1 MSNGHILKDLSLGSS
16 SPVAIST
23 QVSISVE
30 SSIPNGVKS
39 SHAQGETCQTS
50 FTPDHP
56 GMITAVAV
64 GPAVATNSLLESND
78 QFHVKQP
85 SRKVESNIS
94 DSGPNMDA
102 PPPAASVIQS
112 SISSAEEIRPTAASP
127 TAETTELEQQQ
138 DLDGSVEQ
146 VNGSQTEEVDPVP
159 GTTSSSSALD
169 TEGQGEGV
177 VTEGENPVAP
187 APEDNSSSNII
198 DMEARMDSS
207 PVPEGIALIATTKL
221 PHHPPVPIPDGSA
234 SEFPVAP
241 APSPTPSQN
250 PSSTPN
256 PTPAMNDQEMPDV
269 QPAPAKVARAR
280 DEDDEDGPATKR
292 SKTDEENPAAPEF
305 KVPVLPN
312 IVTNVADAPNA
323 TRADY
328 AQPITKAQQK
338 FILRV
343 VQNIKRLN
351 DATPFTKP
359 VDVVLLNIPSYPTI
373 VTKPMDLR
381 TIEEKV
387 KEDRYP
393 TVDAYLEDFNQI
405 IENSILF
412 NGLEHVV
419 TKNAQNIK
427 ASFDKQM
434 TNLPGPD
441 VAEPTP
447 ADKRKKSSTP
457 SVAKAPSSRRESR
470 SSLPGSARSP
480 ASATSPTTTFALGPQ
495 GVPLIRRDSNVSDG
509 RPKREIHP
517 PAPRDLPYASQKPK
531 KKKYQLE
538 LKFCQHVVSELQKP
552 KHSAVGFPFQTPVD
566 PVALNIPHYHKII
579 KQPMDLS
586 TIASK
591 LSHGQYENAKEFEA
605 DIRLM
610 FQNCYKFNPRSDPVF
625 EMGEKYEGI
634 FNSKWAEKS
643 RWIEANTPASGRQS
657 PGSSPE
663 PEEEEDEEEEDEE
676 EEEQSQLTKLQQQI
690 AAMSR
695 QVELITQKKKTP
707 PTTTKKAK
715 GAKVT
720 KEKAKKGASSAPA
733 KPEKK
738 ASKAAK
744 KEKPPYVTYEQKQD
758 ISNRINSL
766 SEARMATALKIIR
779 DNMPSLKVQPSIPPP
794 VPPKPTKNKEKTPW
808 G

>member
-1 MSNGHILKDLSLGSS
+1 MIEQQHPDGDTEHI
-16 SPVAIST
+16 
-23 QVSISVE
+23 
-30 SSIPNGVKS
+30 NGVGT
-39 SHAQGETCQTS
+39 GEPVS
-50 FTPDHP
+50 
-56 GMITAVAV
+56 VASM
-64 GPAVATNSLLESND
+64 TL
-78 QFHVKQP
+78 
-85 SRKVESNIS
+85 
-94 DSGPNMDA
+94 
-102 PPPAASVIQS
+102 
-112 SISSAEEIRPTAASP
+112 
-127 TAETTELEQQQ
+127 
-138 DLDGSVEQ
+138 
-146 VNGSQTEEVDPVP
+146 
-159 GTTSSSSALD
+159 SSSALE
-169 TEGQGEGV
+169 TEANGKVLSPEAGDQVGPS
-177 VTEGENPVAP
+177 EGEHSPSHV
-187 APEDNSSSNII
+187 I
-198 DMEARMDSS
+198 DMEAHPDDSL
-207 PVPEGIALIATTKL
+207 VPEKIAVITAIPL
-221 PHHPPVPIPDGSA
+221 PHHPPVPVPDGA
-234 SEFPVAP
+234 ALENPIAP
-241 APSPTPSQN
+241 APSPVPLQEPSPTSKLTP
-250 PSSTPN
+250 P
-256 PTPAMNDQEMPDV
+256 MNDQHMSDV
-269 QPAPAKVARAR
+269 QPVPAKLARAR

-292 SKTDEENPAAPEF
+292 SKTDEDIPAAPEF

-312 IVTNVADAPNA
+312 IVTNVTDAPNA
-323 TRADY
+323 ARPEHG
-328 AQPITKAQQK
+328 QPITKAQQK

-351 DATPFTKP
+351 DAAPFTKP
-359 VDVVLLNIPSYPTI
+359 VDVVTLNIPSYPTI

-387 KEDRYP
+387 KEEQYSS
-393 TVDAYLEDFNQI
+393 VDVYIDDFNLI

-412 NGLEHVV
+412 NGLDHVV

-434 TNLPGPD
+434 VNLPRAD
-441 VAEPTP
+441 VADPTP
-447 ADKRKKSSTP
+447 ADKKKKMSISSTP
-457 SVAKAPSSRRESR
+457 KAPPSRRESR

-538 LKFCQHVVSELQKP
+538 LKFCQYVLNELQKP
-552 KHSAVGFPFQTPVD
+552 KHNAVAFPFLAPVD

-591 LSHGQYENAKEFEA
+591 LNHGQYENAKEFEA
-605 DIRLM
+605 DVRLM

-625 EMGEKYEGI
+625 EMGEKYEGV
-634 FNSKWAEKS
+634 FNSKWAERS

-663 PEEEEDEEEEDEE
+663 PEEEEDEEEVDEE
-676 EEEQSQLTKLQQQI
+676 EEEQSQLSKLQQQI

-707 PTTTKKAK
+707 PTTVKKTK
-715 GAKVT
+715 GAKVP
-720 KEKAKKGASSAPA
+720 KEKAKKGTSAAPAA

-738 ASKAAK
+738 ASKPAK
-744 KEKPPYVTYEQKQD
+744 KEKTPYVTYEQKQD

-766 SEARMATALKIIR
+766 SESRMSTALKIIR
-779 DNMPSLKVQPSIPPP
+779 DNMPSLKVRPFIAIKSPRRQYL
-794 VPPKPTKNKEKTPW
+794 PTIFILQC
-808 G
+808 

>member
-1 MSNGHILKDLSLGSS
+1 MEAQSDASLV
-16 SPVAIST
+16 PE
-23 QVSISVE
+23 Q
-30 SSIPNGVKS
+30 
-39 SHAQGETCQTS
+39 
-50 FTPDHP
+50 
-56 GMITAVAV
+56 VAV
-64 GPAVATNSLLESND
+64 
-78 QFHVKQP
+78 
-85 SRKVESNIS
+85 I
-94 DSGPNMDA
+94 
-102 PPPAASVIQS
+102 
-112 SISSAEEIRPTAASP
+112 
-127 TAETTELEQQQ
+127 TT
-138 DLDGSVEQ
+138 
-146 VNGSQTEEVDPVP
+146 TP
-159 GTTSSSSALD
+159 
-169 TEGQGEGV
+169 
-177 VTEGENPVAP
+177 
-187 APEDNSSSNII
+187 
-198 DMEARMDSS
+198 
-207 PVPEGIALIATTKL
+207 L
-221 PHHPPVPIPDGSA
+221 PHHPPVPIPDGA
-234 SEFPVAP
+234 ALEDPVAP
-241 APSPTPSQN
+241 APSPVPRHERLREPS
-250 PSSTPN
+250 PAPKL
-256 PTPAMNDQEMPDV
+256 TPAMDDQDMSDAQPE
-269 QPAPAKVARAR
+269 PAPAKVARAR
-280 DEDDEDGPATKR
+280 DEDDEDGRATKR
-292 SKTDEENPAAPEF
+292 SKTDEDVPAAPEF
-305 KVPVLPN
+305 KVPVLPH
-312 IVTNVADAPNA
+312 IVTNVTDAPNA
-323 TRADY
+323 ARPEHG
-328 AQPITKAQQK
+328 QPITKAQQK

-351 DATPFTKP
+351 DAAPFTKP
-359 VDVVLLNIPSYPTI
+359 VDVVVLNIPSYPTI

-387 KEDRYP
+387 KEDRYSS
-393 TVDAYLEDFNQI
+393 VDGYVDDFNQI

-412 NGLEHVV
+412 NGLDHVV

-434 TNLPGPD
+434 VNLPRPD
-441 VAEPTP
+441 VADPTP
-447 ADKRKKSSTP
+447 ADKKKKSSIASTP
-457 SVAKAPSSRRESR
+457 KGPPSRRESR

-538 LKFCQHVVSELQKP
+538 LKFCQHVLNELQKP
-552 KHSAVGFPFQTPVD
+552 KHNAVAFPFLAPVD

-591 LSHGQYENAKEFEA
+591 LNHGQYENAKEFEA
-605 DIRLM
+605 DVRLM
-610 FQNCYKFNPRSDPVF
+610 FQNCYKFNPRTDPVF
-625 EMGEKYEGI
+625 EMGEKYEGV
-634 FNSKWAEKS
+634 FNSKWAERS
-643 RWIEANTPASGRQS
+643 RWIEANAPASGRQS

-663 PEEEEDEEEEDEE
+663 PEEPEDEEEVDE

-720 KEKAKKGASSAPA
+720 KEKAKKGASAATA

-738 ASKAAK
+738 ASKPAK
-744 KEKPPYVTYEQKQD
+744 KEKTPYVTYEQKQD

-779 DNMPSLKVQPSIPPP
+779 DNMPSLKVRPFIA
-794 VPPKPTKNKEKTPW
+794 PKSFRCQYLTTILLAPC
-808 G
+808 

>member
-1 MSNGHILKDLSLGSS
+1 MEALELK
-16 SPVAIST
+16 
-23 QVSISVE
+23 
-30 SSIPNGVKS
+30 
-39 SHAQGETCQTS
+39 
-50 FTPDHP
+50 
-56 GMITAVAV
+56 
-64 GPAVATNSLLESND
+64 
-78 QFHVKQP
+78 
-85 SRKVESNIS
+85 
-94 DSGPNMDA
+94 
-102 PPPAASVIQS
+102 
-112 SISSAEEIRPTAASP
+112 
-127 TAETTELEQQQ
+127 QQQ
-138 DLDGSVEQ
+138 DLDENTEQ
-146 VNGSQTEEVDPVP
+146 VNGIKTRGPDSVPSTAQSSLALENEAQGEVLLIAGENQVAPPEGEDSSSPINGMEPHTDDPLVPEEVTVI
-159 GTTSSSSALD
+159 TT
-169 TEGQGEGV
+169 T
-177 VTEGENPVAP
+177 P
-187 APEDNSSSNII
+187 
-198 DMEARMDSS
+198 
-207 PVPEGIALIATTKL
+207 L
-221 PHHPPVPIPDGSA
+221 PHHPPVPIVDGSTL
-234 SEFPVAP
+234 EHPVAP
-241 APSPTPSQN
+241 APSPAPSHE

-256 PTPAMNDQEMPDV
+256 LTSAMNDQEMPDV
-269 QPAPAKVARAR
+269 QPAPVKVARAR

-292 SKTDEENPAAPEF
+292 SKTDDDVPAAPEF

-312 IVTNVADAPNA
+312 IVTNVTDAPTA
-323 TRADY
+323 ASPEHG
-328 AQPITKAQQK
+328 QPITKAQQK

-351 DATPFTKP
+351 DAAPFTKP

-387 KEDRYP
+387 KEERYP
-393 TVDAYLEDFNQI
+393 SVNVYIDDFNQI

-434 TNLPGPD
+434 INLPGPD
-441 VAEPTP
+441 RAEPTP
-447 ADKRKKSSTP
+447 ADKKKKSSIS
-457 SVAKAPSSRRESR
+457 SVPKAPPSRRESR

-538 LKFCQHVVSELQKP
+538 LKFCQHVINELQKP
-552 KHSAVGFPFQTPVD
+552 KHAAVGFPFQTPVD
-566 PVALNIPHYHKII
+566 PVALNIPHYHKVI

-591 LSHGQYENAKEFEA
+591 LNHGQYENAKEFEA
-605 DIRLM
+605 DVRLM
-610 FQNCYKFNPRSDPVF
+610 FYNCYKFNPPSDPVF
-625 EMGEKYEGI
+625 EMGEKYEGV
-634 FNSKWAEKS
+634 FNNKWAERL
-643 RWIEANTPASGRQS
+643 RWIESNTPASGRQS

-663 PEEEEDEEEEDEE
+663 PEEEEDEEDEDED

-707 PTTTKKAK
+707 PTITKKAK
-715 GAKVT
+715 GGKVT
-720 KEKAKKGASSAPA
+720 KEKAKKGASAAPA

-738 ASKAAK
+738 ASKSTK
-744 KEKPPYVTYEQKQD
+744 KEKTAYVTYEQKQD

-766 SEARMATALKIIR
+766 SEARMTTALKIIR
-779 DNMPSLKVQPSIPPP
+779 DNMPSLKVQLSIALKLPCCRYM
-794 VPPKPTKNKEKTPW
+794 KHGFT
-808 G
+808 

>member
-1 MSNGHILKDLSLGSS
+1 MKHQQKPDGSTEH
-16 SPVAIST
+16 V
-23 QVSISVE
+23 
-30 SSIPNGVKS
+30 NGVEI
-39 SHAQGETCQTS
+39 G
-50 FTPDHP
+50 
-56 GMITAVAV
+56 
-64 GPAVATNSLLESND
+64 
-78 QFHVKQP
+78 QP
-85 SRKVESNIS
+85 
-94 DSGPNMDA
+94 
-102 PPPAASVIQS
+102 
-112 SISSAEEIRPTAASP
+112 
-127 TAETTELEQQQ
+127 
-138 DLDGSVEQ
+138 
-146 VNGSQTEEVDPVP
+146 DPVLSA
-159 GTTSSSSALD
+159 TLSSSALEAD
-169 TEGQGEGV
+169 ASGDLVSSTGDRQG
-177 VTEGENPVAP
+177 AP
-187 APEDNSSSNII
+187 PEKNSFSHVI
-198 DMEARMDSS
+198 DMEDHTDSDL
-207 PVPEGIALIATTKL
+207 VPQDVAVITTNPL
-221 PHHPPVPIPDGSA
+221 PDHPPVPIPDGA
-234 SEFPVAP
+234 TLEQPVAP
-241 APSPTPSQN
+241 APSPAPLREPS
-250 PSSTPN
+250 PTPN
-256 PTPAMNDQEMPDV
+256 QVPATNDQEMTDI

-292 SKTDEENPAAPEF
+292 SKTGEDAPAAPEF

-312 IVTNVADAPNA
+312 IVTNVNDAPNTA
-323 TRADY
+323 RPEHS
-328 AQPITKAQQK
+328 QPITKAQQK

-351 DATPFTKP
+351 DAAPFTKP

-387 KEDRYP
+387 KEERYSS
-393 TVDAYLEDFNQI
+393 VDGYIDDFNQI

-412 NGLEHVV
+412 NGLDHVV

-434 TNLPGPD
+434 INLPRAD
-441 VAEPTP
+441 VADPTP
-447 ADKRKKSSTP
+447 ADKKKKTSISSNP
-457 SVAKAPSSRRESR
+457 KAPPSRRESR

-538 LKFCQHVVSELQKP
+538 LKFCQHVINELQKP
-552 KHSAVGFPFQTPVD
+552 KHNAVAFPFLAPVD

-591 LSHGQYENAKEFEA
+591 LNHGQYENAKEFEA
-605 DIRLM
+605 DVRLM

-625 EMGEKYEGI
+625 EMGEKFEAV
-634 FNSKWAEKS
+634 FNSKWAERS

-663 PEEEEDEEEEDEE
+663 PEEEEEDEE
-676 EEEQSQLTKLQQQI
+676 ADEEVDEQSQLTKLQQQI

-707 PTTTKKAK
+707 PATTKKAK
-715 GAKVT
+715 GAKAT
-720 KEKAKKGASSAPA
+720 KEKAKKGASAPPA

-738 ASKAAK
+738 TTKPAK
-744 KEKPPYVTYEQKQD
+744 KEKTPYVTYEQKQD

-766 SEARMATALKIIR
+766 SEARMTTALKIIR
-779 DNMPSLKVQPSIPPP
+779 DNMPSLKVRRSIPLMLHA
-794 VPPKPTKNKEKTPW
+794 VSSTIWFTKC
-808 G
+808 

>member
-1 MSNGHILKDLSLGSS
+1 MIQQQPLDEDTEHVNG
-16 SPVAIST
+16 
-23 QVSISVE
+23 VE
-30 SSIPNGVKS
+30 TEESGLIPN
-39 SHAQGETCQTS
+39 
-50 FTPDHP
+50 
-56 GMITAVAV
+56 
-64 GPAVATNSLLESND
+64 L
-78 QFHVKQP
+78 
-85 SRKVESNIS
+85 
-94 DSGPNMDA
+94 
-102 PPPAASVIQS
+102 
-112 SISSAEEIRPTAASP
+112 
-127 TAETTELEQQQ
+127 
-138 DLDGSVEQ
+138 
-146 VNGSQTEEVDPVP
+146 
-159 GTTSSSSALD
+159 TSSSSAL
-169 TEGQGEGV
+169 ENEANGKVPPAGAENQVAPVKGEDSPSHIIDMETHTDDALVPEKVAVITTTPLPHHPPVPVPDGAAM
-177 VTEGENPVAP
+177 ENPVAP
-187 APEDNSSSNII
+187 APS
-198 DMEARMDSS
+198 
-207 PVPEGIALIATTKL
+207 
-221 PHHPPVPIPDGSA
+221 
-234 SEFPVAP
+234 P
-241 APSPTPSQN
+241 APVHEHSPASNTQPL
-250 PSSTPN
+250 
-256 PTPAMNDQEMPDV
+256 MNDQEMSDV

-292 SKTDEENPAAPEF
+292 SKTDEDIPAAPEF

-312 IVTNVADAPNA
+312 IVTNVTDTTNA
-323 TRADY
+323 GRPDHG
-328 AQPITKAQQK
+328 QPITKAQQK

-351 DATPFTKP
+351 DAAPFTKP

-387 KEDRYP
+387 KEDRYSS
-393 TVDAYLEDFNQI
+393 VEEYINDFNQI

-412 NGLEHVV
+412 NGLDHVV

-434 TNLPGPD
+434 VNLPRPD
-441 VAEPTP
+441 VADPTP
-447 ADKRKKSSTP
+447 ADKKKKSSISSIP
-457 SVAKAPSSRRESR
+457 KAPPSRRESR

-538 LKFCQHVVSELQKP
+538 LKFCQYVLNELQKP
-552 KHSAVGFPFQTPVD
+552 KHNAVAFPFQAPVD

-591 LSHGQYENAKEFEA
+591 LNHGQYENAKEFEA
-605 DIRLM
+605 DVRLM

-625 EMGEKYEGI
+625 EMGEKYEGV
-634 FNSKWAEKS
+634 FNSKWAERS

-663 PEEEEDEEEEDEE
+663 PEEEEDEEEADEE

-720 KEKAKKGASSAPA
+720 KEKAKKGASAAPA

-738 ASKAAK
+738 ASKPAK
-744 KEKPPYVTYEQKQD
+744 KEKTPYVTYEQKQD

-766 SEARMATALKIIR
+766 SEARMTTALKIIR
-779 DNMPSLKVQPSIPPP
+779 DNMPSLKVRLPIILMSQRS
-794 VPPKPTKNKEKTPW
+794 
-808 G
+808 